1 LNNFFKMSKEK
12 AVINYTTQVSESFEQ
27 RDDQFSYEPAFRCWL
42 VREIEE
48 QKMTVAQ
55 AIERFNFHPK
65 NGYDLIRYWQKKY
78 TPYLVLSLPNMTEA
92 EKQQLAI
99 LQQQLQ
105 AAEKQ
110 LEDAKMKNIALNM
123 LIDVA
128 EEKLKISIRKKPGA
142 KQ

>member
-1 LNNFFKMSKEK
+1 
-12 AVINYTTQVSESFEQ
+12 
-27 RDDQFSYEPAFRCWL
+27 

-78 TPYLVLSLPNMTEA
+78 APSLVLSLPHMTEA